1 MSFLKMF
8 ENQVKSL
15 IRFTIS
21 QISWFQELGKSNF
34 LLEIIIDEKAGYRS
48 ATNWGM
54 SLKRNRAFT
63 NAKNASKK
71 SSKSKIDT
79 NPSALSRKII
89 VHPAIGYWQNKSKL
103 WPLLS
108 LKLIEMRLI
117 QKSSMNIHAVNAVRI
132 GLLES
137 DSYTRKIKQ
146 ISAKTVLTLGSVK
159 SILFI
164 LKQLI
169 LNSKKKVW

>member
-21 QISWFQELGKSNF
+21 QISWFQEQGKLNY
-34 LLEIIIDEKAGYRS
+34 LLEIIIGEKVGYLL

-54 SLKRNRAFT
+54 SLKRSRAFT

-71 SSKSKIDT
+71 SSKNKTDT
-79 NPSALSRKII
+79 NQSALSRKII
-89 VHPAIGYWQNKSKL
+89 VLPAIGYWQNKSKS
-103 WPLLS
+103 WLLPS
-108 LKLIEMRLI
+108 LKLSEMRLI
-117 QKSSMNIHAVNAVRI
+117 QKSYMNIHAVNAGLT

-146 ISAKTVLTLGSVK
+146 ISAKTVLTLGSVI